1 MKNCLKCGY
10 QRVPTDTGP
19 DFSCPKCGAVYAKVE
34 SALAEKVRQKLAKET
49 AITPSGTITT
59 NEEDAVSS
67 VLTSLPMTATSQPTK
82 GKNEKFCG
90 ECAAVINAKAEI
102 CPKCGVR
109 QMAMPGATKDGG
121 VDTLDTP
128 TGKSAPKKKSSGLL
142 KGILYLVG
150 IGLLSSFVL
159 PMMDKR
165 ESPPAKSSAS
175 AAPAPAPNPN
185 ISSDDVC
192 RNDGDAIATVY
203 FANIKKAVEV
213 GMVASEMM
221 TQGCQQK
228 AGGRGNEC
236 VKLCEVGFKFRAKQ
250 WVKN

>member
-10 QRVPTDTGP
+10 QRVPTDAGP

-34 SALAEKVRQKLAKET
+34 AALAEKVRQKVAKET
-49 AITPSGTITT
+49 AMSPTGTIST
-59 NEEDAVSS
+59 NEKDAVSS
-67 VLTSLPMTATSQPTK
+67 VLTSLPVTATSQPTK
-82 GKNEKFCG
+82 GQNEKFCG

-109 QMAMPGATKDGG
+109 QMAMPSAPKDGG
-121 VDTLDTP
+121 EDTLDTP
-128 TGKSAPKKKSSGLL
+128 IGKSAPKKKSSGLL
-142 KGILYLVG
+142 KGILYVAG
-150 IGLLSSFVL
+150 IGLLANLVL
-159 PMMDKR
+159 PMMGKR
-165 ESPPAKSSAS
+165 EFPPAKSSA
-175 AAPAPAPNPN
+175 AAVPASIPNLN
-185 ISSDDVC
+185 ISPDDVC
-192 RNDGDAIATVY
+192 RNDGDAISTVY
-203 FANIKKAVEV
+203 FANIENAVKV

-236 VKLCEVGFKFRAKQ
+236 VKLCEDGFKFRAKQ

>member
-34 SALAEKVRQKLAKET
+34 AALAGKVRQKVAKET
-49 AITPSGTITT
+49 AMTPAGTMPT
-59 NEEDAVSS
+59 NEDDAVSS
-67 VLTSLPMTATSQPTK
+67 VLRSLPMTATSQPTK

-109 QMAMPGATKDGG
+109 QMAMPGAPKDGG

-142 KGILYLVG
+142 KVTLFLAGIGILAQLV
-150 IGLLSSFVL
+150 L
-159 PMMDKR
+159 
-165 ESPPAKSSAS
+165 ESPTAKSSAS
-175 AAPAPAPNPN
+175 AAPAPTPIPN

-203 FANIKKAVEV
+203 FANIKTAVEV

-236 VKLCEVGFKFRAKQ
+236 VKLCEDGFKFRAKQ